1 MYGIRTSVCPSVRPS
16 VPFARGTP
24 LLGFAAVGPAS
35 RRYRSIAARRSAAAA
50 PQHGALQQMRAA
62 PRCQLTQEAE
72 HRLVRFE
79 MLGE

>member
-1 MYGIRTSVCPSVRPS
+1 
-16 VPFARGTP
+16 
-24 LLGFAAVGPAS
+24 VGPAS

-50 PQHGALQQMRAA
+50 PQHGALQQLRAA